1 MHKLVGKEATQSYI
15 IKEVQRVYVSQ
26 GVSIHDKH
34 IEIIARQMFSR
45 VKIKDPGD
53 SLFGTEEIISRPRYL
68 EENEKLEKEGKKLIE
83 AEKLFWALVRLPLTQ
98 IVFCQLLHSKK
109 PLEF

>member
-1 MHKLVGKEATQSYI
+1 MEYKIAPNIEILVKEGDIVKKGDPLTVGSLDLKKMHKLVGKEATQSYI

-68 EENEKLEKEGKKLIE
+68 EENEN
-83 AEKLFWALVRLPLTQ
+83 
-98 IVFCQLLHSKK
+98 
-109 PLEF
+109 